1 MERTIL
7 HCDLNGFY
15 AAVECIFN
23 PELRNIPMAV
33 AGNAENR
40 HGIILAKN
48 ELAKKYKIQTAET
61 IWEAKKKCPG
71 LVLVPP
77 RHGEYTRYSKLVNDI
92 YCEFSDRVEPF
103 GIDESWLDV
112 SGVTHLFGSGAEIA
126 DKIRET
132 VKKRL
137 GLTISVGVSFN
148 KVFAKLGSDYKKPDA
163 TTIISRDNY
172 RDIVWSLPASDLLYV
187 GKATNDI
194 LFKMGIRTIGDL
206 ASANKKFLISRL
218 GKMGEMIHDY
228 ANGMD
233 DSPVKEANAERDI
246 KSVGNGMTFSRD
258 LVGYEEIK
266 KGVLTLADEVGSRMR
281 KHALKCRAVCVQ
293 IKDPCFKSISRQKTL
308 TTATFSTKEIAD
320 TAMELI
326 VTCWSEKAPMRTL
339 TISGRNLIPAT
350 DAAEQLFLF
359 DDDGKKHRDKQEKL
373 DRLIDSIRGQ
383 FGHKSIGLGCVLMDD
398 AEDKD

>member
-15 AAVECIFN
+15 AAVECLFQ
-23 PELRNIPMAV
+23 PEMKNVPMAV

-48 ELAKKYKIQTAET
+48 ELAKKYKIKTAET
-61 IWEAKKKCPG
+61 IWEAKRKCPG

-77 RHGEYTRYSKLVNDI
+77 RHGEYGRYSKLVNAI

-112 SGVTHLFGSGAEIA
+112 TGVTHLFGSGAEIA
-126 DKIRET
+126 DNIRKT
-132 VKKRL
+132 VKERL

-172 RDIVWSLPASDLLYV
+172 KSIVWPLPVSDLLYV
-187 GKATNDI
+187 GRATNDI
-194 LFKMGIRTIGDL
+194 LFKAGVRTIGDL
-206 ASANKKFLISRL
+206 ASANRKFLVSRL

-233 DSPVKEANAERDI
+233 ESPVKEANAEREI
-246 KSVGNGMTFSRD
+246 KSVGNGMTFDHD

-266 KGVLTLADEVGSRMR
+266 RGVLTLADEVGSRMR
-281 KHALKCRAVCVQ
+281 KYKLKCRVVCVQ
-293 IKDPCFKSISRQKTL
+293 IKDPCFKSISRQKAL
-308 TTATFSTKEIAD
+308 TTPTSSTKELAD

-326 VTCWSEKAPMRTL
+326 VACWSEKAPMRTL
-339 TISGRNLIPAT
+339 TISGRNLIPAA
-350 DAAEQLFLF
+350 DAVEQLFLF

-373 DRLIDSIRGQ
+373 DLVIDSIRGQ
-383 FGHKSIGLGCVLMDD
+383 LGHKSIGLGCVLMGDT
-398 AEDKD
+398 EDKD